1 MAIWGEDGLIES
13 RANALIQAFLGSIPM
28 SKVEPLDEGDRKF
41 LKSLE
46 KQAEEM
52 RAEGIKNFYFSI
64 PQM

>member
-13 RANALIQAFLGSIPM
+13 RANALIQAFHGSIPM
-28 SKVEPLDEGDRKF
+28 SKVEPLDEEDRDF
-41 LKSLE
+41 IESLK

-52 RAEGIKNFYFSI
+52 KAEGIENFYFSI